1 MPYEW
6 QTGYPLYVA
15 IPAQPK
21 ANNLNP
27 TTSSTHI
34 ESFTPTETASA
45 APYDFIVGCFSN
57 LQNAQN
63 LKLKLERDGF
73 AARLIQNGPLTKVSA
88 GAAQNLDELQHIQ
101 QQAAAR
107 GLQGWVLNN

>member
-1 MPYEW
+1 
-6 QTGYPLYVA
+6 
-15 IPAQPK
+15 
-21 ANNLNP
+21 
-27 TTSSTHI
+27 
-34 ESFTPTETASA
+34 
-45 APYDFIVGCFSN
+45 VGCFSN

-88 GAAQNLDELQHIQ
+88 GAAQNLSELQHIQ
-101 QQAAAR
+101 QQATAR

>member
-1 MPYEW
+1 MP
-6 QTGYPLYVA
+6 
-15 IPAQPK
+15 
-21 ANNLNP
+21 
-27 TTSSTHI
+27 TS
-34 ESFTPTETASA
+34 TEGNVTAA
-45 APYDFIVGCFSN
+45 FDFVVGCFSN

-63 LKLKLERDGF
+63 LVLKLKRDGF

-88 GAAQNLDELQHIQ
+88 GAAQNLSELQQIQ